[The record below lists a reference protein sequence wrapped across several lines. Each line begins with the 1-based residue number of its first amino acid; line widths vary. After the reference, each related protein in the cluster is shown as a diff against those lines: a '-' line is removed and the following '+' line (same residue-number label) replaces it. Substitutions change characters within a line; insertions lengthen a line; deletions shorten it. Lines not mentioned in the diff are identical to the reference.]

1 MVFQH
6 SLTGTPLD
14 KTDRKSARVPC
25 RSFEILVLRAP
36 GGHLGSLAWVR
47 KTEGSILPFGLV
59 DQQPRPV
66 VQRPV
71 LCQQAR
77 PKGSLHP
84 SIL

>member
-1 MVFQH
+1 MCHVAC
-6 SLTGTPLD
+6 TGNALY

-59 DQQPRPV
+59 DQQPRLV
-66 VQRPV
+66 VKKDRET
-71 LCQQAR
+71 AR
-77 PKGSLHP
+77 PSALKTEG
-84 SIL
+84 